1 MNVTLFEYQMRAP
14 FYILMGFFMV
24 WMAFVWKLW
33 GLISFP
39 FPQQCCEMFFT
50 VWASYPDGSSPSC
63 LSGVKLVSTS
73 LDFFFHNLWGG
84 FDWEGNYES
93 FCGSCSRISCLW
105 PRRWIDGV
113 PFGRDIFSL
122 NFLFSLKALMVKKEE
137 IYFAPMPY
145 LIKDSLSVSSLYMVL
160 AMLVTRWNSCFEH
173 LYWGMVCWGCFIFH
187 SCPSL
192 GCPSPPQPTVT
203 LSFAPT
209 SICLTQI
216 NTQWWK

>member
-1 MNVTLFEYQMRAP
+1 
-14 FYILMGFFMV
+14 MV

-39 FPQQCCEMFFT
+39 FPQQCCEMLFNGVGKLSRWFFT
-50 VWASYPDGSSPSC
+50 I
-63 LSGVKLVSTS
+63 LLVRCEISIYLTR
-73 LDFFFHNLWGG
+73 FFFHNLWGR

-105 PRRWIDGV
+105 LRRWIDGV

-145 LIKDSLSVSSLYMVL
+145 LIKDSIVSLILVYGACHACNQMKQLLWASLL
-160 AMLVTRWNSCFEH
+160 
-173 LYWGMVCWGCFIFH
+173 WGMVCWGCFIFH

-209 SICLTQI
+209 SVCLTQI